1 MNLYP
6 LTHHT
11 SSTKRQTPINLL
23 TRITIKSCSIL
34 AVNCMYM
41 RRIVL

>member
-6 LTHHT
+6 LAHYT

-23 TRITIKSCSIL
+23 ARITIKGCSIL
-34 AVNCMYM
+34 TINCMYI
-41 RRIVL
+41 RRIVF